1 MDKNIFVKNL
11 SRIVVWSTTAT
22 LAAVDGDNEY
32 FLKASANFRNNAIEL
47 FEQLGFDKDEMVELF
62 LAEIET
68 IENNLLAEIET
79 VADNL

>member
-22 LAAVDGDNEY
+22 LAAVNGDNEY

-47 FEQLGFDKDEMVELF
+47 FEHLGFDNKDEMIELF
-62 LAEIET
+62 LAEIKP
-68 IENNLLAEIET
+68 IENNL
-79 VADNL
+79 